1 MDGLDQSEPSHILA
15 APELLHTHKE
25 CVFKAVDCPIFI
37 TVAAAFGKATDAL
50 LVCNPLDGINIPS
63 PDEVVKQFEELLGK
77 LTDAGSRYESSLR
90 RLIGQAASALGFPKV
105 DALLPS
111 IADARAAFDLSTFA
125 TLAGPHNEGFD
136 CHVNSLLKVDAA
148 GNFHAFS
155 MSVSDRVTD
164 ERTASWLTLVSL
176 TIRLAPPAKV
186 ISATPANNQILAV
199 RLISR
204 VLVRGKGDCEDYAI
218 AKFVALQEAGIS
230 ADDLRIVILRDD
242 LREEDHA
249 VVAARLDGH
258 WLMLD
263 NRHMVLVEDHDVRRY
278 RPLFLVDR
286 DGVKAYSDAPSTF
299 EASRGD
305 ERAIGQIRR

>member
-1 MDGLDQSEPSHILA
+1 MYRCPIGAGQLRKVVALQATYRPAGYGGAIKFQHRNGLGVFNYLIHTGDKAAFEKWMAWIKANPRIYSPLPSYC
-15 APELLHTHKE
+15 THKE
-25 CVFKAVDCPIFI
+25 CVFKAIDCPIFI

-63 PDEVVKQFEELLGK
+63 PNEVVKQFEELLGK

-90 RLIGQAASALGFPKV
+90 RLIDQAASALGFPKV

-186 ISATPANNQILAV
+186 ISATPANNEILAV
-199 RLISR
+199 RLIS
-204 VLVRGKGDCEDYAI
+204 
-218 AKFVALQEAGIS
+218 
-230 ADDLRIVILRDD
+230 
-242 LREEDHA
+242 
-249 VVAARLDGH
+249 
-258 WLMLD
+258 
-263 NRHMVLVEDHDVRRY
+263 
-278 RPLFLVDR
+278 
-286 DGVKAYSDAPSTF
+286 
-299 EASRGD
+299 
-305 ERAIGQIRR
+305 